1 MGLNIVVTARDCFQ
15 GLTYAQQ
22 MVANAH
28 THVQIEP
35 IRLRTLD
42 GHVHIHPVLRHLDG
56 AHVLRDV
63 PHEAVHALAIND
75 G

>member
-1 MGLNIVVTARDCFQ
+1 MGLNIVVTACDRPQ
-15 GLTYAQQ
+15 RLTYAQQ

-28 THVQIEP
+28 AHVQIDP

-56 AHVLRDV
+56 AHILRDV
-63 PHEAVHALAIND
+63 PHKAVHALAIND